1 MSPLARRGPVVLVGA
16 LIVALVMALVVA
28 ACGTTESAP
37 PDPARQIP
45 VETTTVVREDVDVT
59 IEAVGTLRADRAVEV
74 RPKRAGHVRELPL
87 VEGAPVVA
95 GAVLASLDDTDL
107 RAQVDVAAA
116 TLLDAQVRAR
126 NARRQHERAATLLGE
141 GIVAQQQHDDL
152 RAELDRATASVAVAE
167 AALALARAHLAETV
181 VRAPFDGIVGQRRV
195 DVGAYVGE
203 GDTLVTLVDLDPLEI
218 EFAVPDRHLA
228 LLQADRPVAVAVA
241 SHPDRRFVGRV
252 VFVAPE
258 VDEVNRTVTVKAAL
272 PNPDTLLRP
281 GQFATV
287 TLTLERR
294 QDALLVPEE
303 ALLSDGRRALVFVVA
318 DDVATARPVR
328 TGTRTPGRVQI
339 VEGLDAG
346 DRVVSAGHEKL
357 DPGAENP
364 VREADAPAEGS

>member
-1 MSPLARRGPVVLVGA
+1 VLTAV
-16 LIVALVMALVVA
+16 

-37 PDPARQIP
+37 PAAVQRIP
-45 VETTTVVREDVDVT
+45 VETTPVVREDIDVT
-59 IEAVGTLRADRAVEV
+59 IEAVGTLRADRAIEV

-87 VEGAPVVA
+87 VEGASVEA
-95 GAVLASLDDTDL
+95 GSVLANLDDTDL
-107 RAQVDVAAA
+107 RAQVAVAEA
-116 TLLDAQVRAR
+116 TLRDAQVRAR
-126 NARRQHERAATLLGE
+126 NARRQYDRADTLLGE

-152 RAELDRATASVAVAE
+152 RAELDRAVASVAVAE
-167 AALALARAHLAETV
+167 AALALARAQLAETV
-181 VRAPFDGIVGQRRV
+181 VRAPFDGIIGQRRV

-228 LLQADRPVAVAVA
+228 MLEVERPVSIGVA

-258 VDEVNRTVTVKAAL
+258 VDEVNRTVTVKADL
-272 PNPDTLLRP
+272 PNPDGMLRP
-281 GQFATV
+281 GQFVTV

-303 ALLSDGRRALVFVVA
+303 ALLSDGRRPLVFVVA
-318 DDVATARPVR
+318 GDVATARPVR
-328 TGTRTPGRVQI
+328 TGARVPGRVQI
-339 VEGLDAG
+339 VEGLEAG

-357 DPGAENP
+357 DPGAENA
-364 VREADAPAEGS
+364 VREAAAPTQDT

>member
-1 MSPLARRGPVVLVGA
+1 MLVAA
-16 LIVALVMALVVA
+16 LLVA
-28 ACGTTESAP
+28 ACETTESAP
-37 PDPARQIP
+37 PEAARQIP
-45 VETTTVVREDVDVT
+45 VETTVVVREDVDVT

-87 VEGAPVVA
+87 VEGAPVRA

-107 RAQVDVAAA
+107 RAQVDVAEA
-116 TLLDAQVRAR
+116 TLRDAQVRAR

-152 RAELDRATASVAVAE
+152 RAELDRAVASVAVAE

-181 VRAPFDGIVGQRRV
+181 VRAPFDGTVGQRRV
-195 DVGAYVGE
+195 DLGAYVGE

-228 LLQADRPVAVAVA
+228 LLQTDRPVAVAVA
-241 SHPDRRFVGRV
+241 SHPDRRFAGRV
-252 VFVAPE
+252 VFIAPE

-272 PNPDTLLRP
+272 PNPDTMLRP

-328 TGTRTPGRVQI
+328 TGTRVPGRVQI
-339 VEGLDAG
+339 VEGLAAG

-364 VREADAPAEGS
+364 VRAADAPAEGS